1 MMNINPPLP
10 IRLIEPGNV
19 GESRTFRPEQTPVQ
33 GPSFRDTVVSA
44 IVDLQQT
51 KAASDESVRSVLM
64 GQTDNIPSALISMEE
79 ASLKFQLMV
88 EVRNRLIDTYQEIS
102 RMQL

>member
-1 MMNINPPLP
+1 MTTVLPTPP
-10 IRLIEPGNV
+10 IRLIEPQTI
-19 GESRTFRPEQTPVQ
+19 GESRPVRAIQIPDQ
-33 GPSFRDTVVSA
+33 GPSFRDTVASA
-44 IVDLQQT
+44 IADLQAT

-88 EVRNRLIDTYQEIS
+88 EVRNRLVDTYQEIS